1 MRKAIL
7 ISHAYILKGFS
18 INCFYYPLF
27 LDVLC
32 FLLSYIFS
40 VELKKLY
47 YPSWS
52 RALRDL
58 TQIMGQQ
65 SKAVLQ
71 SSSGRILYVVALWI
85 PAGSLFSGGTFMV
98 IASCP
103 RDLHLVSALSLS
115 CSSLRL
121 HFNYKALFLYHKES
135 TCNKY
140 EIDLLIQLLM

>member
-1 MRKAIL
+1 MTSRFCCQRWERRFWY
-7 ISHAYILKGFS
+7 HTYILKGFS

-27 LDVLC
+27 LDVLSVFV

-103 RDLHLVSALSLS
+103 RYLHLVSALSLS

-121 HFNYKALFLYHKES
+121 HFNYKVAF
-135 TCNKY
+135 
-140 EIDLLIQLLM
+140 Q

>member
-1 MRKAIL
+1 M
-7 ISHAYILKGFS
+7 
-18 INCFYYPLF
+18 
-27 LDVLC
+27 
-32 FLLSYIFS
+32 
-40 VELKKLY
+40 
-47 YPSWS
+47 
-52 RALRDL
+52 RDL

-103 RDLHLVSALSLS
+103 RYLHLVSALSLS

-121 HFNYKALFLYHKES
+121 HFNYKVAFQKLLENVKQNS
-135 TCNKY
+135 TLDVATVSSVAISTIHC
-140 EIDLLIQLLM
+140 